1 MYYSFILILVLI
13 LLGLSIFLILYK
25 PIVTP
30 SLLVVTPN
38 IPIVTPSLLVVTPS
52 LPVVTSSINDIA
64 PTLTKEEVIN
74 FKSEFKKSLNK
85 MVNQYSS

>member
-1 MYYSFILILVLI
+1 MNIIILILVLI
-13 LLGLSIFLILYK
+13 LLGLSTYLIILK
-25 PIVTP
+25 
-30 SLLVVTPN
+30 S
-38 IPIVTPSLLVVTPS
+38 
-52 LPVVTSSINDIA
+52 TSSSPVITPTVNEIS

>member
-13 LLGLSIFLILYK
+13 LLGLSIY
-25 PIVTP
+25 
-30 SLLVVTPN
+30 LV
-38 IPIVTPSLLVVTPS
+38 IPISPVITPTV
-52 LPVVTSSINDIA
+52 NEIA